1 MHRQSQKALHV
12 IYRHLLWS
20 GEEITRAIDVG
31 IKGSCALSH
40 PCPVHHTAALPPA
53 ARLVRS
59 FASLPEKSGRSQRS
73 DERKRTTRPTW
84 QKGKTQG
91 GSGQSN
97 AQRHQP
103 SKQSLALKGH
113 RPAPGRQ
120 ASPSLPGRRNVNH
133 ANSHSSTIFRPRT
146 PAVRPVP
153 WWERH
158 ADKLT
163 KQSEPGRQE
172 VVTKGTVPSSNLFR
186 ERGKKGDQRKASR
199 RKKPQEPPPIVIPP
213 RVTVIRLAQL
223 LGVKVSDVERVL
235 NELGDPSR
243 SEEEEVALDSAELA
257 ALELCNGRK
266 VIMETSSPQR
276 GRVNAKTGNVDSLV
290 PRPAVVTVMGH
301 VDHGKTTLLDALRK
315 TSVAAR
321 EAGGITQH
329 VGAFQVC
336 LPGSGRSL
344 TFLDTPG
351 HAAFSAMRA
360 RGAKVTD
367 LVVLV
372 VAADDGV
379 MPQTKEALAHAQA
392 AGCPIVV
399 AITKCDVPG
408 ANPAAVRQQ
417 LGMAGLL
424 VESEGGQVQCVE
436 VSAVR
441 GSGLLE
447 LEESLLIEA
456 ELLDLKADP
465 QQPAEGVV
473 LEARMDRGQGP
484 VATVIVTN
492 GTLVEGAPI
501 IVGSE
506 WGKIKVLKSPGKQ
519 DQDSDGNSGL
529 QGVAHDGV
537 GPGRPAEII
546 GLKGI
551 PLAGDPLLVVSSE
564 DRAQRVSKARKLRM
578 VGTPSSTQD
587 PSPYSVSRSTEPSS
601 QTEML
606 NLVIKADV
614 QGSLE
619 AVKDAVSNLGGAIQ
633 QDGRVGVKIIHA
645 GVGPVTLS
653 DVGLAIPSKAKII
666 AFNVKTAGDAESEA
680 RQRDVE
686 IVTRRVIYELLGD
699 VDKLIEGAVPRA
711 LQDVVIGQAEV
722 LASFSVSIAGAKGSQ
737 KRRRTVAGCRVVEGT
752 LQNGF
757 IMRVLR
763 GQGRNDIV
771 WEGSCDSLRRQKLNV
786 DAVGQGAE
794 CGLGIEGFDGFQVG
808 DTIQCIEKR

>member
-1 MHRQSQKALHV
+1 MHRQGRVALQT
-12 IYRHLLWS
+12 ISRHLNWS
-20 GEEITRAIDVG
+20 SEGITRVVDVG
-31 IKGSCALSH
+31 IKGSCAGLGSQ
-40 PCPVHHTAALPPA
+40 PYPIHHSTAMLAVPQL
-53 ARLVRS
+53 LRS
-59 FASLPEKSGRSQRS
+59 FASLPEKSERPQKS
-73 DERKRTTRPTW
+73 DERKRPTRSTW
-84 QKGKTQG
+84 QKVKTQG

-97 AQRHQP
+97 ANKRQP
-103 SKQSLALKGH
+103 SKPQSSTSH
-113 RPAPGRQ
+113 RNPPGRQ
-120 ASPSLPGRRNVNH
+120 AGPPQPTQRHN
-133 ANSHSSTIFRPRT
+133 ANFVYRPRA

-158 ADKLT
+158 ANKLAKQGESSKPEVAPKGAMLSFDPLRDRRKKDKR
-163 KQSEPGRQE
+163 K
-172 VVTKGTVPSSNLFR
+172 LF
-186 ERGKKGDQRKASR
+186 K

-213 RVTVIRLAQL
+213 RITVVRLAQL
-223 LGVKVSDVERVL
+223 LGVKLSDVERVL
-235 NELGDPSR
+235 TELGDPLR
-243 SEEEEVALDSAELA
+243 SEQEEVAADSAELA

-266 VIMETSSPQR
+266 VVVETSLPQR
-276 GRVNAKTGNVDSLV
+276 GRAKSANMDSLV

-329 VGAFQVC
+329 VGAFEVT

-379 MPQTKEALAHAQA
+379 MPQTKEALAHALA

-399 AITKCDVPG
+399 AVTKCDVPG
-408 ANPAAVRQQ
+408 ADPVAVRRQ
-417 LGMAGLL
+417 LAAEGLV

-436 VSAVR
+436 VSAVQ
-441 GSGLLE
+441 GSGLVE
-447 LEESLLIEA
+447 LEEALLIEA
-456 ELLDLKADP
+456 EVLDLKADP
-465 QQPAEGVV
+465 KQPAEGVV

-492 GTLVEGAPI
+492 GTLQEGTPI

-506 WGKIKVLKSPGKQ
+506 WGKIKVLKSLGRTEQQ
-519 DQDSDGNSGL
+519 DGMHGGSNGVVQDGS
-529 QGVAHDGV
+529 GV

-551 PLAGDPLLVVSSE
+551 PLAGDPLLAVSSE
-564 DRAQRVSKARKLRM
+564 DRAQKVSKARKSRAVDISLTSSQGPYLDPQPGSSM
-578 VGTPSSTQD
+578 SDSPSS
-587 PSPYSVSRSTEPSS
+587 SS
-601 QTEML
+601 EML

-619 AVKDAVSNLGGAIQ
+619 AVKDTISTLGGDFR
-633 QDGRVGVKIIHA
+633 QDGRVGIKIIHA

-653 DVGLAIPSKAKII
+653 DVGLAVPSKAKII
-666 AFNVKTAGDAESEA
+666 AFNVKTSGDAESEA
-680 RQRDVE
+680 RQRGIE
-686 IVTRRVIYELLGD
+686 IFTRRVIYELLGD
-699 VDKLIEGAVPRA
+699 VDKLIEGATPRV

-722 LASFSVSIAGAKGSQ
+722 LASFTVSVAGGKGSQ
-737 KRRRTVAGCRVVEGT
+737 ARRRIVAGCRVMEGT

-757 IMRVLR
+757 TMRVLR
-763 GQGRNDIV
+763 GPDKDSVV
-771 WEGSCDSLRRQKLNV
+771 WEGSCDSLKRQKLDV
-786 DAVGQGAE
+786 DVVGQGAE
-794 CGLGIEGFDGFQVG
+794 CGLGITGFDGFQIG